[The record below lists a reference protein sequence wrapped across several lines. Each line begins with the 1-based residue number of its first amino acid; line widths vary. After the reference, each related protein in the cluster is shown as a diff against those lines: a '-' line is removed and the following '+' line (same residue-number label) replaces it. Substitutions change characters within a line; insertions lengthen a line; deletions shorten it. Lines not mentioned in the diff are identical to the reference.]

1 MPSIFGQLREILLN
15 EFTEAEVK
23 MLCDRMGI
31 DFEDLAGTGLFGK
44 TRELLLVTQ
53 QQNRLP
59 QLLAHMRVMQP
70 QAFDDYDQADLATA
84 AEFDS
89 STDARPSRE
98 PSSEK
103 DVPFTDVARE
113 TEQSYV
119 VTPQTRL
126 PFLIALIAA
135 IVILGALIV
144 FLPVL
149 LNQNRASGVQTS
161 AEPTSAA
168 ADATVQTG
176 QAGTVATNTSQ
187 LASPSPI
194 TNTGDTSAVVGIVV
208 VATPAPISEIPVISG
223 GADPRAT
230 QSAPAA
236 DNGTSTHPAAR
247 AVHDANVMLLALYRG
262 EIAATAIQARWSNE
276 AYQVAMAWNEKLPAV
291 MKLKQMPR
299 TSLVVS
305 YSLAGPQTVTS
316 NSNGAYTVV
325 TREYWGYTNPAA
337 SVALCDT
344 REYTYS
350 VRETNGKFVITAVT
364 SRILDKR
371 CR

>member
-89 STDARPSRE
+89 LIDARPSRE

-161 AEPTSAA
+161 VEPTSAA
-168 ADATVQTG
+168 ADATVQAGTG
-176 QAGTVATNTSQ
+176 QPIR
-187 LASPSPI
+187 ASLLHQVPLRTPETHRQWLESLWLPRQGPSRKYQSYPEEL
-194 TNTGDTSAVVGIVV
+194 TRGRPNPCRRRTTE
-208 VATPAPISEIPVISG
+208 PAHIQPQG
-223 GADPRAT
+223 QFMT
-230 QSAPAA
+230 Q
-236 DNGTSTHPAAR
+236 
-247 AVHDANVMLLALYRG
+247 M
-262 EIAATAIQARWSNE
+262 
-276 AYQVAMAWNEKLPAV
+276 
-291 MKLKQMPR
+291 
-299 TSLVVS
+299 
-305 YSLAGPQTVTS
+305 
-316 NSNGAYTVV
+316 
-325 TREYWGYTNPAA
+325 
-337 SVALCDT
+337 
-344 REYTYS
+344 
-350 VRETNGKFVITAVT
+350 
-364 SRILDKR
+364 
-371 CR
+371 